1 MPAGPCI
8 DMKLLPIM
16 LPSVAM
22 PLRARPAMATPQA
35 LPPQDAHREAGDESD
50 WRNAYLRLREQDPS
64 EPEPVLPI
72 VPPMPRAP
80 RDLAPEMTEVRGV
93 AATPTTERLA
103 AMRQL
108 GEPRPLASPESR
120 LWQVELP
127 AAVGPA
133 WQLHVEQAQPLAPL
147 NLELRVPQVAQ
158 SQARQQLGELD
169 KRLRDAGHD
178 VLRSR
183 LRDGAR
189 TDKRRR
195 PVDEVEP

>member
-1 MPAGPCI
+1 
-8 DMKLLPIM
+8 M

-35 LPPQDAHREAGDESD
+35 LPPQDAHRETGDESD
-50 WRNAYLRLREQDPS
+50 WRNAYLRLREQDPC
-64 EPEPVLPI
+64 ETEPVLP
-72 VPPMPRAP
+72 VLPVMVRAT
-80 RDLAPEMTEVRGV
+80 RDPASETTEVRSV
-93 AATPTTERLA
+93 SATPTMERLA

-108 GEPRPLASPESR
+108 GEPRPLANPEAR
-120 LWQVELP
+120 IWQVELP
-127 AAVGPA
+127 AAAGPA